1 MESVNVAGVLEEAGD
16 AHSRVCPRSLFFTL
30 PHPLDCLICDKDIV
44 VIVVTANDRGDGKV
58 GAGGGYIILASEW
71 GDRGLMSY
79 FFSFLLFF
87 VLLLIVLS
95 WLVHDNFVSF
105 LVPLLHSLSLVS
117 FIRC

>member
-1 MESVNVAGVLEEAGD
+1 MAGVLEEAGD

-58 GAGGGYIILASEW
+58 GAGGGYIILASEL

-79 FFSFLLFF
+79 FFSFCSVFC
-87 VLLLIVLS
+87 VV
-95 WLVHDNFVSF
+95 VNCSF
-105 LVPLLHSLSLVS
+105 MAGT
-117 FIRC
+117 